1 MRKKGRRRKRC
12 FCLLFF
18 WGGIDVIDMI
28 DMIDLIDLIER
39 GRGYKKI
46 DCLVVFGDE
55 ITLLLM

>member
-39 GRGYKKI
+39 GRGYKKNRLS
-46 DCLVVFGDE
+46 CSFWG
-55 ITLLLM
+55 

>member
-1 MRKKGRRRKRC
+1 MEGRRLKRC
-12 FCLLFF
+12 FCFLFF

-28 DMIDLIDLIER
+28 DMIDLIER
-39 GRGYKKI
+39 GRGYKKKI

>member
-18 WGGIDVIDMI
+18 WGDRCDRYDRFDREG
-28 DMIDLIDLIER
+28 E
-39 GRGYKKI
+39 GGEKKI